1 MGKAMPGQVGVPA
14 PCLWGLPERRAQGR
28 AVTVI
33 FEDDNVSCLA
43 VQGISSFFGGEF
55 QQFGKN
61 DLKAQTPSGS
71 SSPPTPAS
79 AQHPPKP
86 EQNPPP
92 TRGLG
97 TAGAQLSPLEFT
109 PRIVA
114 LAKSGFLQIPSLPQH
129 PARASR
135 HFDGWAQDLP

>member
-92 TRGLG
+92 DPRFRDSWSSVVTFGVHTPNCRPG
-97 TAGAQLSPLEFT
+97 QVRFSPN
-109 PRIVA
+109 PVA
-114 LAKSGFLQIPSLPQH
+114 SPASCQGFPSL
-129 PARASR
+129 
-135 HFDGWAQDLP
+135 